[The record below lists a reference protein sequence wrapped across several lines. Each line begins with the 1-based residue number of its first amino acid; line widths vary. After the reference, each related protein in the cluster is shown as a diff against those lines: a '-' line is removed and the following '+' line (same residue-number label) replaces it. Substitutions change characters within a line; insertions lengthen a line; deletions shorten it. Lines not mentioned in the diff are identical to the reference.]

1 MNTRCCYYCVHRQKE
16 IRPER
21 TLRCM
26 IQDGKEVQR
35 DSICFAW
42 KWRFPQVTEDQ
53 FKEEYGEQ

>member
-1 MNTRCCYYCVHRQKE
+1 
-16 IRPER
+16 
-21 TLRCM
+21 M